1 MIMKLNYITFMVR
14 DIEKT
19 IDFYQNLAGL
29 KIVRRFNPG
38 MGEIAF
44 MTNAEG
50 EIKLEFIQFE
60 KVPKVQASGMTM
72 SYKVEGSLD
81 EVRNKAI
88 AMGYHPSEIII
99 EPPKPK
105 HFKVLD
111 ADDIEVEF
119 SL

>member
-50 EIKLEFIQFE
+50 
-60 KVPKVQASGMTM
+60 
-72 SYKVEGSLD
+72 
-81 EVRNKAI
+81 
-88 AMGYHPSEIII
+88 
-99 EPPKPK
+99 
-105 HFKVLD
+105 
-111 ADDIEVEF
+111 
-119 SL
+119 